1 MHWPKKTL
9 QLRKIFNKLYLWV
22 SFTAYFPVSKVMI
35 RWILQLN
42 FEPED
47 IKVSELAL
55 DEMVWTRIESLFF

>member
-1 MHWPKKTL
+1 MHWPKKNL

-22 SFTAYFPVSKVMI
+22 NFTAYFPVSKVMI